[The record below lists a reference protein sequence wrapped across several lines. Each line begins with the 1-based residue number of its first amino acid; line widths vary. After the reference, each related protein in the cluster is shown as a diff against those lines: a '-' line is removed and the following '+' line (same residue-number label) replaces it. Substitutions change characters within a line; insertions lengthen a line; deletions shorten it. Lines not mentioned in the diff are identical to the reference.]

1 MTRLRRMCLLSAECR
16 PTEAFLVASPV
27 SHRRLSALD
36 YLLSRVSPFAFCVI
50 SGLLTFAWC
59 LPGALLT
66 TYVSPGA
73 ASSGIP
79 GIIAYINGT
88 NLSTH
93 VSVPTA
99 AVTAFGCVCSVASG
113 LACGP
118 EGPIIHL
125 GACVGNI
132 IGSAFPEIGKDG
144 LTKRNL
150 VMLGAGSGVAAAFMA
165 PTAGVMLV
173 IEEVSIALTTAWN
186 IQSSMNPV

>member
-1 MTRLRRMCLLSAECR
+1 M
-16 PTEAFLVASPV
+16 
-27 SHRRLSALD
+27 D
-36 YLLSRVSPFAFCVI
+36 YLLNRTTPVAFCVI
-50 SGLLTFAWC
+50 AGLLTFACC

-66 TYVSPGA
+66 TYVSPEA

-88 NLSTH
+88 NLSSH
-93 VSVPTA
+93 VSIPTA
-99 AVTAFGCVCSVASG
+99 AVTAAGVVCSVASG

-118 EGPIIHL
+118 EGPVIHL
-125 GACVGNI
+125 GACIGNI

-173 IEEVSIALTTAWN
+173 IEEVSTTLSAASDV
-186 IQSSMNPV
+186 QLSASAC